1 MIEKTILSNLIFND
15 EYTRKVLP
23 FLDER
28 YFSDIVDKKIYNL
41 IKAYHL
47 DYNECPSQEAL
58 IIELNNAGG
67 LSDDQAEAAANQ
79 INEFNPANT
88 EVSNNE

>member
-28 YFSDIVDKKIYNL
+28 YFSDIDDKKIYNL

-58 IIELNNAGG
+58 VIELNNAGG
-67 LSDDQAEAAANQ
+67 LSDD
-79 INEFNPANT
+79 
-88 EVSNNE
+88 

>member
-28 YFSDIVDKKIYNL
+28 YFSDIVDNLSLMQALSFLIDSNSFLGTKTYGVFSVVILIYFNEKISPRQTF
-41 IKAYHL
+41 I
-47 DYNECPSQEAL
+47 
-58 IIELNNAGG
+58 
-67 LSDDQAEAAANQ
+67 SDEG
-79 INEFNPANT
+79 I
-88 EVSNNE
+88 

>member
-28 YFSDIVDKKIYNL
+28 YFSDIVDKKIYN
-41 IKAYHL
+41 
-47 DYNECPSQEAL
+47 
-58 IIELNNAGG
+58 IIDRKKIPILCGG
-67 LSDDQAEAAANQ
+67 TGLYFNCLLYTSDAAD
-79 INEFNPANT
+79 E
-88 EVSNNE
+88 